1 MVFQFFFSPKPPPFQ
16 FPTYSIFMGAGCVF
30 ADDKHIIGG
39 YQPHKERPCISGI
52 GGHAE
57 EGETYLQTAY
67 RETIEEIF
75 HVSTIPSGLVDTLIR
90 LMRPRD
96 IRNAKGY
103 VILRFTFE
111 DLETF
116 LRICKQAKLQS
127 PLYTKF
133 PRTLFDLIRTRK
145 TDKNAELSTLCLL
158 PIERHNNRLSQFV
171 HPGFVQDIYE
181 ISEDIRKVQT
191 TG

>member
-1 MVFQFFFSPKPPPFQ
+1 MVFDFFFSPKPPPIQ
-16 FPTYSIFMGAGCVF
+16 FPTYALFMGAGCVF
-30 ADDKHIIGG
+30 ADDKHILAG
-39 YQPHKERPCISGI
+39 YQPHKGKPCISGI

-57 EGETYLQTAY
+57 AGETYLQTAY

-90 LMRPRD
+90 RMRPHD
-96 IRNAKGY
+96 IRNKKGY
-103 VILRFTFE
+103 VILRFTFQ
-111 DLETF
+111 DLTLF
-116 LRICKQAKLQS
+116 LQLCKQAKLQT

-133 PRTLFDLIRTRK
+133 PLTLFDLIRLRK
-145 TDKNAELSTLCLL
+145 RDTHAELSTLCLL
-158 PIERHNNRLSQFV
+158 PIENHTNRMTQFV
-171 HPGFVQDIYE
+171 HPGFVHDISE